1 MRTLKTLIGI
11 IFICCMFV
19 FPGIA
24 EGTVVSEC
32 KILDSETI
40 INSANT
46 TAYVDTINHE
56 IRLPEAGSFRKISF
70 AGESYDYVV
79 LTEDSA
85 IHYSFNGEEMVE
97 NPIASV
103 NNLVNPLSVFSA
115 AYPDVIV
122 STKTQVT
129 HYSFTGTDMT
139 ENPALSIAGLTS
151 VASIAS
157 RNNDISVLQG
167 NQADYYAFDGLEMA
181 NVPNLSIGGLNN
193 PVEVALFQDTYDVAV
208 LEQDKVRFYYFT
220 GTEMTEAPD
229 LALSGFANP
238 LKSISV
244 DQGTVSIIEG
254 NQVKTYLFDGSEY
267 SYVDALSITDSLSS
281 PSCLALRPGSRD
293 MIIVDNNEVKY
304 FMFDGDELVYNP
316 SLSKQI
322 ADFSPIG
329 YITNAVVQS
338 NLVMS
343 SATAS
348 RVTAHCEVPPG
359 TSITWSVY
367 AGSWTPVWRIGGAS
381 TPIVEYTP
389 NGHVWVASP
398 ESLWKEH
405 SETSCVGWRA
415 ELRTSNPSVTPKIKA
430 PNPGTDTA
438 VMLEKNSK
446 PAVNL
451 VLEPCYLTMTPTIS
465 WDFID
470 DDGNGQTEYDLR
482 ICDDMN
488 YLYSYAAESNIPQH
502 TMLPY
507 EDPATPSPLWNSG
520 YNTFEL
526 KIRVK
531 DEVQWSDWEIK
542 PITFRAFERP
552 RVVEVSVPGEEYEPP
567 VINLLATHEV
577 IRHGTDGEELPV
589 TKAGGRITILVDS
602 IGKVNLDP
610 IHGVGSAIFPYLDQ
624 TATIGEVTLDETNK
638 NGPCG
643 NKRWKIT
650 FWTSPDKTICPDNT
664 IIGMD
669 LIGNSDGYLPELNVQ
684 NFADGVARTKGSVYD
699 NWNVVLQGRR

>member
-193 PVEVALFQDTYDVAV
+193 PVEVALFQDTYDAAV

-244 DQGTVSIIEG
+244 DQGTVSIVEG

-293 MIIVDNNEVKY
+293 MIVADNNEVKY
-304 FMFDGDELVYNP
+304 FMFDGNELVYNP

-322 ADFSPIG
+322 ADFTPSG
-329 YITNAVVQS
+329 YVTDATVQS
-338 NLVMS
+338 NLIVRL
-343 SATAS
+343 ATAS
-348 RVTAHCEVPPG
+348 RVTAYYDVPPG

-367 AGSWTPVWRIGGAS
+367 TETWTPVWRVRGA
-381 TPIVEYTP
+381 PGPVIEYTP
-389 NGHVWVASP
+389 DAGTTWVANP
-398 ESLWKEH
+398 NSLWKE
-405 SETSCVGWRA
+405 SDLQVRVGWKA
-415 ELRTSNPSVTPKIKA
+415 ELHTDNPSVTPKIKA
-430 PNPGTDTA
+430 PHPGIDTA
-438 VMLEKNSK
+438 VMLERNLK
-446 PAVNL
+446 PGVTL
-451 VLEPCYLTMTPTIS
+451 PSGLCYLSMTPTIS
-465 WDFID
+465 WGFT
-470 DDGNGQTEYDLR
+470 DGDGDHQTEYDFKISNGAINLY
-482 ICDDMN
+482 N
-488 YLYSYAAESNIPQH
+488 YTQVSDIPEH
-502 TMLPY
+502 TMLPF
-507 EDPATPSPLWNSG
+507 EDPAIPSPFWNSG
-520 YNTFEL
+520 LNSFKL
-526 KIRVK
+526 SIRVS
-531 DEVQWSDWEIK
+531 DGIQWSDWVERD
-542 PITFRAFERP
+542 ITFIAFERP
-552 RVVEVSVPGEEYEPP
+552 RISEISVPGEEYVPP
-567 VINLLATHEV
+567 DIGVPETHEV
-577 IRHGTDGEELPV
+577 IYQGLDANDLPI
-589 TKAGGRITILVDS
+589 TKAGGKVTMLIDS
-602 IGKVNLDP
+602 LGNVSLNPGSNIGDAL
-610 IHGVGSAIFPYLDQ
+610 FPYLDQ
-624 TATIGEVTLDETNK
+624 VATTGEVTLIETK
-638 NGPCG
+638 PGAGG

-650 FWTSPDKTICPDNT
+650 FWTSPDKVICPDDT
-664 IIGMD
+664 VVGMQIIGES
-669 LIGNSDGYLPELNVQ
+669 GQYLPEFNVPD
-684 NFADGVARTKGSVYD
+684 FADGVIKTKGSVYD
-699 NWNVVLQGRR
+699 NWNVVLQGSD

>member
-1 MRTLKTLIGI
+1 MRLFIKILLLCC
-11 IFICCMFV
+11 IFI

-24 EGTVVSEC
+24 EGTVISEY
-32 KILDSETI
+32 KILESETI
-40 INSANT
+40 IDAANT
-46 TAYVDTINHE
+46 TAVVDTVNHE
-56 IRLPEAGSFRKISF
+56 IRLPESGSFRKISF
-70 AGESYDYVV
+70 AGENYDYVV
-79 LTEDSA
+79 LTEDRV
-85 IHYSFNGEEMVE
+85 IHYSFDGEEMVE

-193 PVEVALFQDTYDVAV
+193 PVEVALFQDTYDAAV

-322 ADFSPIG
+322 ADFTPSG
-329 YITNAVVQS
+329 YVTDATVQS
-338 NLVMS
+338 NLIELECL
-343 SATAS
+343 ATAS
-348 RVTAHCEVPPG
+348 RVTAYYDVPPG

-367 AGSWTPVWRIGGAS
+367 TGSWTPVWRIRGAP

-389 NGHVWVASP
+389 NGFVWVASP

-415 ELRTSNPSVTPKIKA
+415 ELRTDNPSVTPKIKA

-446 PAVNL
+446 PTVNL

-465 WDFID
+465 WDFTD

-520 YNTFEL
+520 YNTFEF

-531 DEVQWSDWEIK
+531 DEVQWSDWVTK
-542 PITFRAFERP
+542 SITFRAFERP
-552 RVVEVSVPGEEYEPP
+552 RVVEVSVPGEEYIPP
-567 VINLLATHEV
+567 DISVPETHEV
-577 IRHGTDGEELPV
+577 IYQGLDANDLPI
-589 TKAGGRITILVDS
+589 TKAGGKVTMLIDS
-602 IGKVNLDP
+602 LGNVSLNPGSNIGDVL
-610 IHGVGSAIFPYLDQ
+610 FPYLDQ
-624 TATIGEVTLDETNK
+624 VATTGEVTLIETK
-638 NGPCG
+638 PGAGG

-650 FWTSPDKTICPDNT
+650 FWTSPDKTICPDDT
-664 IIGMD
+664 VVGMKIIGES
-669 LIGNSDGYLPELNVQ
+669 GQYLPEFNVPD
-684 NFADGVARTKGSVYD
+684 FADGVIKTKGSVYD
-699 NWNVVLQGRR
+699 NWNVVLQGSD

>member
-151 VASIAS
+151 VVSIAS

-193 PVEVALFQDTYDVAV
+193 PVEVALFQDTYDAAV

-322 ADFSPIG
+322 ADFSPSG
-329 YITNAVVQS
+329 YVTDAVVQS
-338 NLVMS
+338 ILFPHP
-343 SATAS
+343 ATAS
-348 RVTAHCEVPPG
+348 KVTAQCEVPSG

-367 AGSWTPVWRIGGAS
+367 TGTWTPVWRIRGAAE
-381 TPIVEYTP
+381 PVIEYTSDAGTTWMSNP
-389 NGHVWVASP
+389 K
-398 ESLWKEH
+398 SLWKEH
-405 SETSCVGWRA
+405 GLLTRVGWKA
-415 ELRTSNPSVTPKIKA
+415 ELHTSNPSVTPKIKA
-430 PNPGTDTA
+430 SNPGVDTA
-438 VMLEKNSK
+438 ILFEKNEK
-446 PAVNL
+446 PTI
-451 VLEPCYLTMTPTIS
+451 VLNSEQCYLTMTPTIS
-465 WDFID
+465 WTFTD
-470 DDGNGQTEYDLR
+470 DDGDIQAEYDFK
-482 ICDDMN
+482 ISN
-488 YLYSYAAESNIPQH
+488 EGNVLYSYTQVSDIPEH
-502 TMLPY
+502 TMLPF
-507 EDPATPSPLWNSG
+507 EDPAIPSPFWNSG
-520 YNTFEL
+520 LNSFKL
-526 KIRVK
+526 SIRAS
-531 DEVQWSDWEIK
+531 DGIQWSDWVERD
-542 PITFRAFERP
+542 ITFRAFERP
-552 RVVEVSVPGEEYEPP
+552 RVGEVSVPGEEYAPP
-567 VINLLATHEV
+567 ELNAPETHEAICQGMGV
-577 IRHGTDGEELPV
+577 EDLPV
-589 TKAGGRITILVDS
+589 TKAGGRVTVFVDS

-610 IHGVGSAIFPYLDQ
+610 IHGVGDALFPYLEQ
-624 TATIGEVTLDETNK
+624 TATVGEVVLDEILA
-638 NGPCG
+638 GPGG

-650 FWTSPDKTICPDNT
+650 FWTEPGKALCPDDT
-664 IIGMD
+664 VVGMELTGD
-669 LIGNSDGYLPELNVQ
+669 SEGHLPEFNIP
-684 NFADGVARTKGSVYD
+684 NFADGIVRTKGTVYD
-699 NWNVVLQGRR
+699 NWNVVLQGR

>member
-103 NNLVNPLSVFSA
+103 NDLTNPLSVFSA
-115 AYPDVIV
+115 SYPDVIV
-122 STKTQVT
+122 STKTDVT
-129 HYSFTGTDMT
+129 HYSFAGSGMI

-157 RNNDISVLQG
+157 RNNDISILQG

-193 PVEVALFQDTYDVAV
+193 PVEVALFQDTYDAAV

-229 LALSGFANP
+229 LALSGFTNP

-244 DQGTVSIIEG
+244 DDGMVSIIEG
-254 NQVKTYLFDGSEY
+254 NQVKTYVFDGSEY
-267 SYVDALSITDSLSS
+267 SYAEALSVTGSLVS
-281 PSCLALRPGSRD
+281 PSCLAVRPGSRD
-293 MIIVDNNEVKY
+293 MIVADNNEVKY
-304 FMFDGDELVYNP
+304 FMFDGNELVYNP

-329 YITNAVVQS
+329 YITDAVVQS

-367 AGSWTPVWRIGGAS
+367 TGSWTPVWRIRGAP
-381 TPIVEYTP
+381 TPIVEYIP
-389 NGHVWVASP
+389 NGLVWVASP

-405 SETSCVGWRA
+405 SETSWVGWRA

-446 PAVNL
+446 PTVNL

-470 DDGNGQTEYDLR
+470 VDGNGQTEYDLR

-507 EDPATPSPLWNSG
+507 EDPVTPSPLWNSG
-520 YNTFEL
+520 WNTFEF

-531 DEVQWSDWEIK
+531 DEVQWSDWVTK
-542 PITFRAFERP
+542 SITFRAFERP

-567 VINLLATHEV
+567 VINLPATHEV
-577 IRHGTDGEELPV
+577 IQHGTDGEELPV

-624 TATIGEVTLDETNK
+624 TATIGEVTLDATRY
-638 NGPCG
+638 GPGG

-664 IIGMD
+664 TIGMD

-699 NWNVVLQGRR
+699 NWNVVLQGR

>member
-129 HYSFTGTDMT
+129 HYSFTGSDMT

-167 NQADYYAFDGLEMA
+167 NQADYYAFDGLGMA

-193 PVEVALFQDTYDVAV
+193 PVEVALFQDTYDAAV

-329 YITNAVVQS
+329 YITDAVVQS

-367 AGSWTPVWRIGGAS
+367 TGSWTPVWRIRGAP

-389 NGHVWVASP
+389 NGLVWVASP

-405 SETSCVGWRA
+405 SETSWVGWRA

-446 PAVNL
+446 PTVNL

-470 DDGNGQTEYDLR
+470 VDGNGQTEYDLR
-482 ICDDMN
+482 ICNDMN

-507 EDPATPSPLWNSG
+507 EDPVTPSPLWNSG
-520 YNTFEL
+520 WNLFEL

-531 DEVQWSDWEIK
+531 DEVQWSDWVTK

-567 VINLLATHEV
+567 VINLPATHEV

-624 TATIGEVTLDETNK
+624 TATIGEVTLIETK
-638 NGPCG
+638 PGAGG

-650 FWTSPDKTICPDNT
+650 FWTSPDKTICPDDT
-664 IIGMD
+664 VVGMQIIGES
-669 LIGNSDGYLPELNVQ
+669 GQYLPELNVQ

-699 NWNVVLQGRR
+699 NWNVVLQGRK

>member
-193 PVEVALFQDTYDVAV
+193 PVEVALFQDTYDAAV

-322 ADFSPIG
+322 ADFTPSG
-329 YITNAVVQS
+329 YVTDATVQS
-338 NLVMS
+338 NLIECL
-343 SATAS
+343 ATAS

-367 AGSWTPVWRIGGAS
+367 TGSWTPVWRIMGAS

-405 SETSCVGWRA
+405 SETRWVGWRA

-446 PAVNL
+446 PTVNL

-470 DDGNGQTEYDLR
+470 VDGDGQTEYDLR

-507 EDPATPSPLWNSG
+507 EDPVTPSPLWNSR
-520 YNTFEL
+520 YNTFEF

-531 DEVQWSDWEIK
+531 DEVQWSDWVTNK
-542 PITFRAFERP
+542 LITFRAFERP

-567 VINLLATHEV
+567 ELNAPETHEAICQGMGV
-577 IRHGTDGEELPV
+577 EDLPV
-589 TKAGGRITILVDS
+589 TKAGGRVTVFVDS

-610 IHGVGSAIFPYLDQ
+610 IHGVGDALFPYLEQ
-624 TATIGEVTLDETNK
+624 TATVGEVVLDEILA
-638 NGPCG
+638 GPGG

-650 FWTSPDKTICPDNT
+650 FWTEPGKALCPDDT
-664 IIGMD
+664 VVGMELTGD
-669 LIGNSDGYLPELNVQ
+669 SEGHLPEFNIP
-684 NFADGVARTKGSVYD
+684 NFADGIVRTKGTVYD
-699 NWNVVLQGRR
+699 NWNVVLQGR

>member
-1 MRTLKTLIGI
+1 MRLFIKILLLCC
-11 IFICCMFV
+11 IFI

-24 EGTVVSEC
+24 EGTVISEY
-32 KILDSETI
+32 KILESETI
-40 INSANT
+40 IDAANT
-46 TAYVDTINHE
+46 TAVVDTVNHE
-56 IRLPEAGSFRKISF
+56 IRLPESGSFRKISF
-70 AGESYDYVV
+70 AGENYDYVV
-79 LTEDSA
+79 LTEDRV
-85 IHYSFNGEEMVE
+85 IHYSFDGEEMVE

-167 NQADYYAFDGLEMA
+167 NQADYYAFDGLGMA

-193 PVEVALFQDTYDVAV
+193 PVEVALFQDTYDAAV

-244 DQGTVSIIEG
+244 DQGTVSIVEG

-293 MIIVDNNEVKY
+293 MIIADNNEVKY

-329 YITNAVVQS
+329 YITDAVVQS

-367 AGSWTPVWRIGGAS
+367 TGSWTPVWRIRGAP

-389 NGHVWVASP
+389 NGLVWVASP

-405 SETSCVGWRA
+405 SETSWVGWRA

-446 PAVNL
+446 PTVNL

-470 DDGNGQTEYDLR
+470 VDGDGQTEYDLR

-507 EDPATPSPLWNSG
+507 EDPVTPSPLWNSG
-520 YNTFEL
+520 WNLFEF

-531 DEVQWSDWEIK
+531 DEVQWSDWVTK
-542 PITFRAFERP
+542 SITFRAFERP
-552 RVVEVSVPGEEYEPP
+552 RVVEVSVPGEEYIPP
-567 VINLLATHEV
+567 DISVPETHEV
-577 IRHGTDGEELPV
+577 IYQGLDANDLPI
-589 TKAGGRITILVDS
+589 TKAGGKVTMLIDS
-602 IGKVNLDP
+602 LGNVSLNPGSNIGDAL
-610 IHGVGSAIFPYLDQ
+610 FPYLDQ
-624 TATIGEVTLDETNK
+624 VATTGEVTLIETK
-638 NGPCG
+638 PGAGG

-650 FWTSPDKTICPDNT
+650 FWTSPDKTICPDDT
-664 IIGMD
+664 VVGMQIIGES
-669 LIGNSDGYLPELNVQ
+669 GQYLPEFNVPD
-684 NFADGVARTKGSVYD
+684 FADGVIKTKGSVYD
-699 NWNVVLQGRR
+699 NWNVVLQGR